1 MKRSAKYRP
10 TAEKPTK
17 WTFPTFV
24 CTGMFSASFKPNVN
38 GKPPRLNIRFKKYRK
53 NKNIHYLIKI
63 IKQRYNILS
72 NQGMR
77 SVLYF
82 FFI

>member
-24 CTGMFSASFKPNVN
+24 CIGMFSASFKPNVN
-38 GKPPRLNIRFKKYRK
+38 GKPPRLKNTEKK
-53 NKNIHYLIKI
+53 KNIHYLIKI
-63 IKQRYNILS
+63 NKQSYNILS

-77 SVLYF
+77 SVLCF